1 MIVILALYSINKS
14 RSFKTNSYSFNT
26 QEAISAIRETVW
38 EIPLPFIIL
47 IGIYSGIFTIAEA
60 ATVTV
65 VYVTVVSV
73 WVNNDLSLLNDIPR
87 LMKES
92 MILVGT
98 IVIILGTAMGF
109 TSYLVDEQV
118 PMQVL
123 AFIKQHIDNKITF
136 LIILNIFLLTVGCV
150 MDIFSAIIVVVPLVV
165 PIAQSYG
172 VNMTH
177 LGIIFLTNLE
187 IGYSTPPI
195 GINLFISSSRFSEPV
210 VTLYRAVLPFLGI
223 RLIGLFL
230 ITYFPVI
237 SLFIPRLFS

>member
-1 MIVILALYSINKS
+1 MRKRKQQEQHLVLDI
-14 RSFKTNSYSFNT
+14 FKGDFLSKKEN
-26 QEAISAIRETVW
+26 QAH
-38 EIPLPFIIL
+38 LPFIL
-47 IGIYSGIFTIAEA
+47 FVA
-60 ATVTV
+60 
-65 VYVTVVSV
+65 
-73 WVNNDLSLLNDIPR
+73 L
-87 LMKES
+87 
-92 MILVGT
+92 
-98 IVIILGTAMGF
+98 
-109 TSYLVDEQV
+109 
-118 PMQVL
+118 
-123 AFIKQHIDNKITF
+123 

-172 VNMTH
+172 INMTH